1 MVSYDSNLCASIC
14 VTKWGM
20 LASCFIL
27 RLVSLLLF
35 TILIHSFNLSLSPHS
50 TLILD
55 EIAHTHTLTHKHC
68 TNAAAAAATSGGS
81 GITIDNFITDHNG
94 CIASCDDDDGNNIC
108 TYTTKV
114 DLFASEFG
122 YFYFEECE
130 QGTTTTR
137 SSGGVSASSNTMPT
151 IAMEV
156 SENIIVYC
164 ILLQTTID
172 VDLVI

>member
-1 MVSYDSNLCASIC
+1 MLLSFVILFNLFK
-14 VTKWGM
+14 VT
-20 LASCFIL
+20 SSFIL
-27 RLVSLLLF
+27 FFNSLL
-35 TILIHSFNLSLSPHS
+35 ILSSHWMI
-50 TLILD
+50 
-55 EIAHTHTLTHKHC
+55 THTHC
-68 TNAAAAAATSGGS
+68 TNASAAKSGS
-81 GITIDNFITDHNG
+81 GVTIDNFIADHNG
-94 CIASCDDDDGNNIC
+94 CTASCHDDDNGSNICSNIC

>member
-1 MVSYDSNLCASIC
+1 
-14 VTKWGM
+14 
-20 LASCFIL
+20 
-27 RLVSLLLF
+27 
-35 TILIHSFNLSLSPHS
+35 
-50 TLILD
+50 LD
-55 EIAHTHTLTHKHC
+55 EIAHTC
-68 TNAAAAAATSGGS
+68 TNAAAAAAATSGGS

-130 QGTTTTR
+130 QGTTTTTTTR
-137 SSGGVSASSNTMPT
+137 SSGGGGSASSNTMPT

-156 SENIIVYC
+156 SENIILY
-164 ILLQTTID
+164 TFTNYH
-172 VDLVI
+172 